1 MADDVYHVTFTKN
14 LPDIQESGFDT
25 SVKPLWAKGDPRYEG
40 VLPPAR
46 TAYQE
51 SPSVFAFT
59 NPKDALSWA
68 WRMDETFGGKD
79 LSIIR
84 LKGGEHWTNDP
95 SEDHRLTSQS
105 RTRGEEGR
113 SVLTERGISPED
125 IVSVS
130 QIPAP
135 AGVNPDTGEAL
146 NPEFREAMAK
156 RFPEAPDQDLLD
168 RWFDYYGE
176 KLRGLP
182 LDEPRS
188 TDLTQIFRTGD
199 PRKGEEQSIG
209 QVPNQIDKL
218 TGRFRT
224 SLTPNQFRQ
233 LASPADFQ
241 PNTFLEESL
250 RNQDAVAPPWLKLH
264 WEPEKSAWKVIGHE
278 GRNRADAA
286 HNVFGDQ
293 AIPVDFFLRAKHP
306 NSRSGG
312 EIELDQLSPEMK
324 QALENRRFISQ
335 EGVQVSEFPE
345 LTEEPR
351 STDLA
356 TLAPD
361 LATLALP
368 PEEDPSQKKPKQT
381 GKAWRGI
388 GSLMRKRMFPIL
400 QVAQQAWGTLSDDQ
414 KGQVTAFL
422 NTPMHELVGMDKPGI
437 DYFRQML
444 GMGPEQPEE
453 GILSIPDLRKR
464 LDFYHGTSNVW
475 GAEEDYPLGRPRLDF
490 MGTGE
495 GAQVYAPGFYSGE
508 ERSVG
513 VDYAEMLAQKYKTV
527 PSLYKGK
534 ILESEASEKFIDY
547 NLPVNEQ
554 SQTVQNAFKNLGYD
568 YETKDENRLAG
579 ADIFELMKTVKGE
592 DEAVEALRKEGV
604 VGLRYL
610 DKYSR
615 QNQNLY
621 KGKSIVRPSGE
632 AVLMNEDWQQHA
644 REILKHLVDENIDM
658 EDFISQ
664 QREQIGSQN
673 WFSRI
678 FSGAKQ
684 EEKLLDVLEGTS
696 VAKSPLTKNMVIWD
710 QSLLDEL
717 GRTIEKE
724 MAAGGFIDKP
734 LYDRSL

>member
-199 PRKGEEQSIG
+199 HRKGEEPSIG
-209 QVPNQIDKL
+209 EVANQIDKL

-224 SLTPNQFRQ
+224 SLTPKQFRQ
-233 LASPADFQ
+233 LASPADLR

-264 WEPEKSAWKVIGHE
+264 WEPEESAWKVIGHE
-278 GRNRADAA
+278 GRHRADAA

-351 STDLA
+351 STDLVDQR
-356 TLAPD
+356 PG
-361 LATLALP
+361 LP
-368 PEEDPSQKKPKQT
+368 RLTGIGQVFRGLGSMIGGKKMQAVRKLITMAQQGYELLPEEQKLLGDVLDMEALTKQIPGT
-381 GKAWRGI
+381 GRG
-388 GSLMRKRMFPIL
+388 L
-400 QVAQQAWGTLSDDQ
+400 
-414 KGQVTAFL
+414 
-422 NTPMHELVGMDKPGI
+422 E
-437 DYFRQML
+437 YFRQLL
-444 GMGPEQPEE
+444 GMKPRSPEE
-453 GILSIPDLRKR
+453 AYPDLREK
-464 LDFYHGTSNVW
+464 LGLY
-475 GAEEDYPLGRPRLDF
+475 ED
-490 MGTGE
+490 
-495 GAQVYAPGFYSGE
+495 
-508 ERSVG
+508 
-513 VDYAEMLAQKYKTV
+513 
-527 PSLYKGK
+527 
-534 ILESEASEKFIDY
+534 ESEG
-547 NLPVNEQ
+547 P
-554 SQTVQNAFKNLGYD
+554 
-568 YETKDENRLAG
+568 
-579 ADIFELMKTVKGE
+579 
-592 DEAVEALRKEGV
+592 
-604 VGLRYL
+604 
-610 DKYSR
+610 
-615 QNQNLY
+615 
-621 KGKSIVRPSGE
+621 
-632 AVLMNEDWQQHA
+632 
-644 REILKHLVDENIDM
+644 EISK
-658 EDFISQ
+658 
-664 QREQIGSQN
+664 
-673 WFSRI
+673 
-678 FSGAKQ
+678 
-684 EEKLLDVLEGTS
+684 
-696 VAKSPLTKNMVIWD
+696 
-710 QSLLDEL
+710 
-717 GRTIEKE
+717 
-724 MAAGGFIDKP
+724 AAGGFIDKP

>member
-176 KLRGLP
+176 KLKELP
-182 LDEPRS
+182 QDEPRS
-188 TDLTQIFRTGD
+188 TDL
-199 PRKGEEQSIG
+199 
-209 QVPNQIDKL
+209 
-218 TGRFRT
+218 
-224 SLTPNQFRQ
+224 
-233 LASPADFQ
+233 
-241 PNTFLEESL
+241 
-250 RNQDAVAPPWLKLH
+250 
-264 WEPEKSAWKVIGHE
+264 
-278 GRNRADAA
+278 
-286 HNVFGDQ
+286 
-293 AIPVDFFLRAKHP
+293 IP
-306 NSRSGG
+306 
-312 EIELDQLSPEMK
+312 
-324 QALENRRFISQ
+324 
-335 EGVQVSEFPE
+335 
-345 LTEEPR
+345 
-351 STDLA
+351 
-356 TLAPD
+356 LAPD
-361 LATLALP
+361 LATLALL

-400 QVAQQAWGTLSDDQ
+400 QVAQQVWGTLSDDQ

-734 LYDRSL
+734 LYERSL